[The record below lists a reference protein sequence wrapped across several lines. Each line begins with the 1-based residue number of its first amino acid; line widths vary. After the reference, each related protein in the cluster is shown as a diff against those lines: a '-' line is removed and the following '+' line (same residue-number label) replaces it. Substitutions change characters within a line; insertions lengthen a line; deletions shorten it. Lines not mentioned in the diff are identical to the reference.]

1 MGYKPKSKGMKL
13 MENKPELVQNLES
26 KYMKTYEITD
36 LKDMLYKA
44 TENFSNKPAFK
55 VKDANG
61 KIQEIS
67 YAKYREDVEALG
79 TAMIKAGLKNKKIA
93 VVGKNSYQWSVAY
106 MAAVIVGIV
115 VPLDKEL
122 HVQDIVNFINV
133 SESEAVFGDEKYIN
147 EIQANMEKVNNKTI
161 LLVNMGE
168 AENSLEKMM
177 ITGKELL
184 KQENTDFRNITIN
197 PDEMKILLFTSG
209 TTGSSKAVCLSHKN
223 ICENIRSVA
232 GIVKV
237 TPKTRVL
244 SILPIHH
251 TYECTLGFLL
261 VVYSGGCIAHCEG
274 LRYILQNMQEYKPT
288 LILCVPLLL
297 DNFYKKIMQTL
308 KKSLPEKYFNKDKNI
323 MDALPFFLKGI
334 VKGRIKKTFGG
345 KLNTFIVGAAAMNP
359 DVSYAIDKFG
369 MRVLQG
375 YGLTECSP
383 LVAGNNDFYRKDD
396 SAGLP
401 IPNVKYKI
409 VNPNEEGVGE
419 IAVQGPNVMLGYYK
433 NEEATKEVIKDGWF
447 YTGDLGKIDENG
459 YLYITGR
466 SKSVI
471 VTTNGKNIYPEEL
484 EYYLNEEE
492 AIAEAIVLGVEDKK
506 SNDTIIKAKIFPNIE
521 AIKEILKVDL
531 PSKEQIREVITNSIQ
546 KINAKIPNYKH
557 IKGFKIVDKELE
569 KTTTKKIKRY
579 GENTKIE
586 D

>member
-1 MGYKPKSKGMKL
+1 MG
-13 MENKPELVQNLES
+13 NKPELVQKLES

-44 TENFSNKPAFK
+44 TEKFSKKPAFK
-55 VKDANG
+55 VKDENG
-61 KIQEIS
+61 KIKEIS
-67 YAKYREDVEALG
+67 YEQFKNDVEALG
-79 TAMIKAGLKNKKIA
+79 TAMIKAGLQNKKIA
-93 VVGKNSYQWSVAY
+93 VIGKNSYQWSLAY
-106 MAAVIVGIV
+106 MASVIVGVV

-122 HVQDIVNFINV
+122 HIDDIANFLNI
-133 SESEAVFGDEKYIN
+133 SESEAVFGDNKYI
-147 EIQANMEKVNNKTI
+147 EAIKENMDKINNKD
-161 LLVNMGE
+161 LLLIDMGK
-168 AENSLEKMM
+168 AENSLENLIK
-177 ITGKELL
+177 TGKELVADNDINF
-184 KQENTDFRNITIN
+184 KNIKIN
-197 PDEMKILLFTSG
+197 PDEMRILLFTSG
-209 TTGSSKAVCLSHKN
+209 TTGNSKAVCLSHKN

-237 TPKTRVL
+237 SPKTKVL

-251 TYECTLGFLL
+251 TYECTLGYLL
-261 VVYSGGCIAHCEG
+261 VIYSGGCIAHCEG

-297 DNFYKKIMQTL
+297 DNMYKKIMKTL
-308 KKSLPEKYFNKDKNI
+308 RSSLPEKYFNKGKHI
-323 MDALPFFLKGI
+323 IDAIPFFLRGI
-334 VKGRIKKTFGG
+334 VKGKIKKTFGG

-359 DVSYAIDKFG
+359 EVSYSIDKFG

-396 SAGLP
+396 SVGLP
-401 IPNVKYKI
+401 IPNVEYKI
-409 VNPNEEGVGE
+409 ANPNEEGVGE
-419 IAVQGPNVMLGYYK
+419 IIVKGPNVMLGYYK
-433 NEEATKEVIKDGWF
+433 NEEATKEVLKDGWF

-506 SNDTIIKAKIFPNIE
+506 SNDTIVKAKIFPNIE
-521 AIKEILKVDL
+521 AIKEMLKVEM
-531 PSKEQIREVITNSIQ
+531 PTKEQIMDVITKCIQ
-546 KINAKIPNYKH
+546 KINSKIPNYKH

-569 KTTTKKIKRY
+569 KTTTQKIKRY
-579 GENTKIE
+579 GSNTKIDE
-586 D
+586 

>member
-1 MGYKPKSKGMKL
+1 
-13 MENKPELVQNLES
+13 MENKPELVQNLEA

-36 LKDMLYKA
+36 LKDMITKA
-44 TENFSNKPAFK
+44 TQKFAKKPAFK
-55 VKDANG
+55 VKNKNG
-61 KIQEIS
+61 KIQEVS
-67 YAKYREDVEALG
+67 YEKYYKDVQALG
-79 TAMIKAGLKNKKIA
+79 TAMIQSGLQNKRIA
-93 VVGKNSYQWSVAY
+93 VIGKNSYEWSVAY
-106 MAAVIVGIV
+106 LAAVIVGVV

-122 HVQDIVNFINV
+122 HINEVINFLNV
-133 SESEAVFGDEKYIN
+133 SESEAIFGDEKYIN
-147 EIQANMEKVNNKTI
+147 DIQANVDKLNNKEL
-161 LLVNMGE
+161 LLVNMGDKSNNLISMVQKGLE
-168 AENSLEKMM
+168 LIENK
-177 ITGKELL
+177 
-184 KQENTDFRNITIN
+184 NTQFQQIKIN

-223 ICENIRSVA
+223 ICSNIMSVA

-237 TPKTRVL
+237 TTKTKVL

-261 VVYSGGCIAHCEG
+261 VIYSGGCIAHCEG

-297 DNFYKKIMQTL
+297 DNMYKKIMKTL
-308 KKSLPEKYFNKDKNI
+308 KSSLPKKYFNKDKNI
-323 MDALPFFLKGI
+323 MDALPFFMRSI
-334 VKGRIKKTFGG
+334 VKSKIKKNFGG
-345 KLNTFIVGAAAMNP
+345 KLNTFIVGAAAVNP
-359 DVSYAIDKFG
+359 EVSYSIDKFG

-401 IPNVKYKI
+401 IPNVEYKI
-409 VNPNEEGVGE
+409 DNPNSEGIGE
-419 IAVQGPNVMLGYYK
+419 IIVKGPNVMLGYYQ
-433 NEEATKEVIKDGWF
+433 NEEATNEAIRDGWF

-484 EYYLNEEE
+484 EYYLNEDE
-492 AIAEAIVLGVEDKK
+492 AIAEAIVLGVEDEK
-506 SNDTIIKAKIFPNIE
+506 SNDTIVKAKIFPDIE
-521 AIKEILKVDL
+521 AIKARLKVDI
-531 PSKEQIREVITNSIQ
+531 PTKEQILKIINESIQ
-546 KINAKIPNYKH
+546 KINEKIPNYKH
-557 IKGFKIVDKELE
+557 IKGFKIVEKELE

-579 GENTKIE
+579 GNNMKMDE
-586 D
+586 

>member
-1 MGYKPKSKGMKL
+1 MS
-13 MENKPELVQNLES
+13 NKPDLVQKLEN

-36 LKDMLYKA
+36 LKDMITKSSKK
-44 TENFSNKPAFK
+44 FSSKPAFK
-55 VKDANG
+55 VKDKDG
-61 KIQEIS
+61 KIKEIS
-67 YAKYREDVEALG
+67 YKQYNQDVQALG

-93 VVGKNSYQWSVAY
+93 VIGKNSYQWSVAY
-106 MAAVIVGIV
+106 MAAVIVGVV

-122 HVQDIVNFINV
+122 HIEDVINFINV
-133 SESEAVFGDEKYIN
+133 SESEAIFGDKKFIKGIKENIN
-147 EIQANMEKVNNKTI
+147 KLNNSEI
-161 LLVNMGE
+161 LLLNMGE
-168 AENSLEKMM
+168 TKNSLESMLQ
-177 ITGKELL
+177 TGEELI
-184 KQENTDFRNITIN
+184 KNNDTQFQEIQIN

-223 ICENIRSVA
+223 ICSNIMSVA

-237 TPKTRVL
+237 TPKTKVL

-261 VVYSGGCIAHCEG
+261 VIYSGGCIAHCEG

-297 DNFYKKIMQTL
+297 DNMYKKIMKTL
-308 KKSLPEKYFNKDKNI
+308 KNSLPEKYFNKGKNI
-323 MDALPFFLKGI
+323 IDALPFFMRGI
-334 VKGRIKKTFGG
+334 VKGKIKKTFGG
-345 KLNTFIVGAAAMNP
+345 KLNTFIVGAAAVNP
-359 DVSYAIDKFG
+359 EVSYSIDKFG

-383 LVAGNNDFYRKDD
+383 LVAGNNDFYKRDD

-401 IPNVKYKI
+401 IPNVEYKI
-409 VNPNEEGVGE
+409 ANQDAEGVGE
-419 IAVQGPNVMLGYYK
+419 IIVKGPNVMLGYYK
-433 NEEATKEVIKDGWF
+433 DEEATKEAIRDGWF

-459 YLYITGR
+459 FLYITGR

-492 AIAEAIVLGVEDKK
+492 TIAEAIVLGVEDEK
-506 SNDTIIKAKIFPNIE
+506 NHDTVVKAKIFPNME
-521 AIKEILKVDL
+521 AIKSRLKVEI
-531 PSKEQIREVITNSIQ
+531 PTKEQVIKIINESIQ

-569 KTTTKKIKRY
+569 KTTTQKIKRY
-579 GENTKIE
+579 GDNTDINK
-586 D
+586 

>member
-1 MGYKPKSKGMKL
+1 
-13 MENKPELVQNLES
+13 MENKPELVQKLEN

-44 TENFSNKPAFK
+44 TEKFSKKPAFK
-55 VKDANG
+55 VKNENG
-61 KIQEIS
+61 KIIEIS
-67 YAKYREDVEALG
+67 YEQFRNDVEALG
-79 TAMIKAGLKNKKIA
+79 TAMIKSGLKNKKIA
-93 VVGKNSYQWSVAY
+93 VIGKNSYQWSVAY
-106 MAAVIVGIV
+106 MASVIVGIV

-122 HVQDIVNFINV
+122 HIDDIVNFLNV
-133 SESEAVFGDEKYIN
+133 SESEAVFGDSKYVDTIKQN
-147 EIQANMEKVNNKTI
+147 LDKVNNKE
-161 LLVNMGE
+161 LLLINME
-168 AENSLEKMM
+168 KAENSLETL
-177 ITGKELL
+177 IQNGKELIA
-184 KQENTDFRNITIN
+184 ENDTNFKEIKIN
-197 PDEMKILLFTSG
+197 PDEMRILLFTSG

-237 TPKTRVL
+237 SPKTKVL

-251 TYECTLGFLL
+251 TYECTLGYLL
-261 VVYSGGCIAHCEG
+261 VIYSGGCIAHCEG
-274 LRYILQNMQEYKPT
+274 LRYILNNMQEYKPT

-297 DNFYKKIMQTL
+297 DNMYKKIMKTL
-308 KKSLPEKYFNKDKNI
+308 RSTLPEKYFNKGKHI
-323 MDALPFFLKGI
+323 IDAIPFFLRGI
-334 VKGRIKKTFGG
+334 VKGKIKKTFGG

-359 DVSYAIDKFG
+359 EVSYSIDKFG

-383 LVAGNNDFYRKDD
+383 LVAGNNDFYKRDD
-396 SAGLP
+396 SVGLP
-401 IPNVKYKI
+401 IPNVQYKI
-409 VNPNEEGVGE
+409 ANPNQEGVGE
-419 IAVQGPNVMLGYYK
+419 IIVKGPNVMLGYYK

-447 YTGDLGKIDENG
+447 YTGDLGRIDENG

-492 AIAEAIVLGVEDKK
+492 AISEAIVLGVEDKK
-506 SNDTIIKAKIFPNIE
+506 SNDTIVKAKIFPNVE
-521 AIKEILKVDL
+521 AIKEMLKVEM
-531 PSKEQIREVITNSIQ
+531 PTKEQIKDVITNCIQ

-569 KTTTKKIKRY
+569 KTTTQKIKRY
-579 GENTKIE
+579 GSNTKIDE
-586 D
+586 

>member
-1 MGYKPKSKGMKL
+1 MIMD
-13 MENKPELVQNLES
+13 NKPELVQKLES
-26 KYMKTYEITD
+26 KHMKTYEITD

-44 TENFSNKPAFK
+44 TEKFAKKPAFK
-55 VKDANG
+55 VKDKDG
-61 KIQEIS
+61 KIHEIT

-79 TAMIKAGLKNKKIA
+79 TAMLKAGLKNKKIA
-93 VVGKNSYQWSVAY
+93 VIGKNSYQWSVAY

-115 VPLDKEL
+115 VPLDKES
-122 HVQDIVNFINV
+122 HIGDILNFINV
-133 SESEAVFGDEKYIN
+133 SESEAVFGDSKYIK
-147 EIQANMEKVNNKTI
+147 EIGENIDKLHNRNV

-168 AENSLEKMM
+168 AENSLERM
-177 ITGKELL
+177 IETGKELL
-184 KQENTDFRNITIN
+184 QKENTEFKEITIN
-197 PDEMKILLFTSG
+197 PNEMKILLFTSG

-223 ICENIRSVA
+223 ICSNIMSVA
-232 GIVKV
+232 SIVKV

-297 DNFYKKIMQTL
+297 DNFYKKIMKTL
-308 KKSLPEKYFNKDKNI
+308 RKTLPEKYFNKGKNI
-323 MDALPFFLKGI
+323 MDAMPFFLRKP
-334 VKGRIKKTFGG
+334 VKGKIKKTLGG

-359 DVSYAIDKFG
+359 EVSYSLDKFG

-396 SAGLP
+396 AAGLP
-401 IPNVKYKI
+401 IPNVEYKI
-409 VNPNEEGVGE
+409 VNPSEEGVGE
-419 IAVQGPNVMLGYYK
+419 IAVKGPNVMLGYYK
-433 NEEATKEVIKDGWF
+433 NEEATKEAIRDGWF
-447 YTGDLGKIDENG
+447 YTGDLGRIDKDG

-492 AIAEAIVLGVEDKK
+492 AIAEAIVLGVEDEK
-506 SNDTIIKAKIFPNIE
+506 NHDTVIKAKIFPNIE
-521 AIKEILKVDL
+521 AIKEMLKVDF
-531 PSKEQIREVITNSIQ
+531 PSKEQIMEVITNSIQ
-546 KINAKIPNYKH
+546 KINSKIPNYKH

-569 KTTTKKIKRY
+569 KTTTQKIKRY
-579 GENTKIE
+579 GSNTKIDE
-586 D
+586 

>member
-1 MGYKPKSKGMKL
+1 MN
-13 MENKPELVQNLES
+13 NKPELVQELES

-36 LKDMLYKA
+36 LKDMLFKA
-44 TENFSNKPAFK
+44 ANRFQNKPAFK
-55 VKDANG
+55 MKDEKGN
-61 KIQEIS
+61 IVEIS
-67 YAKYREDVEALG
+67 YKKYLEDVKALG
-79 TAMIKAGLKNKKIA
+79 TRMIKAGLKDKKIA
-93 VVGKNSYQWSVAY
+93 VIGKNSYKWSVAY
-106 MAAVIVGIV
+106 MASTIVGVV

-122 HVQDIVNFINV
+122 HIEDIINFINI
-133 SESEAVFGDEKYIN
+133 SESEAIFGDDKYIEELKEN
-147 EIQANMEKVNNKTI
+147 INSINNKNL
-161 LLVNMGE
+161 LLVNMDKDLH
-168 AENSLEKMM
+168 NK
-177 ITGKELL
+177 IELGREL
-184 KQENTDFRNITIN
+184 VNNNNEEFMKIKIN

-209 TTGSSKAVCLSHKN
+209 TTGSSKAVMLSHKN

-237 TPKTRVL
+237 SPKTKVL

-261 VVYSGGCIAHCEG
+261 VIYSGGCIAHCEG
-274 LRYILQNMQEYKPT
+274 LRYILQNMKEYKPT

-297 DNFYKKIMQTL
+297 DNMYKKIMKTL
-308 KKSLPEKYFNKDKNI
+308 KSSLPAKYFREDKNI
-323 MDALPFFLKGI
+323 IDALPFYMRGI
-334 VKGRIKKTFGG
+334 VKNKIKKSFGG
-345 KLNTFIVGAAAMNP
+345 KLYTFIVGAAAMNP
-359 DVSYAIDKFG
+359 DISFAIEKFG

-383 LVAGNNDFYRKDD
+383 LVAGNNDFYHKDD

-401 IPNVKYKI
+401 IPNVEYKI
-409 VNPNEEGVGE
+409 SNPNDEGVGE
-419 IAVQGPNVMLGYYK
+419 IIVKGPNVMLGYYK
-433 NEEATKEVIKDGWF
+433 NEEATAQALKDGWF

-492 AIAEAIVLGVEDKK
+492 AIAEAIVLGVEDKEK
-506 SNDTIIKAKIFPNIE
+506 NETIVKAKIFPNIDV
-521 AIKEILKVDL
+521 IKEILKVE
-531 PSKEQIREVITNSIQ
+531 PTKEQIRKIINDIIQ
-546 KINAKIPNYKH
+546 KINSRIPNYKH

-579 GENTKIE
+579 GDNTDINK
-586 D
+586 

>member
-1 MGYKPKSKGMKL
+1 
-13 MENKPELVQNLES
+13 MENKPELVQKLES

-44 TENFSNKPAFK
+44 TEKFSKKPAFK
-55 VKDANG
+55 VKDENG
-61 KIQEIS
+61 KIKEIS
-67 YAKYREDVEALG
+67 YEQFKNDVEALG
-79 TAMIKAGLKNKKIA
+79 TAMIKAGLQNKKIA
-93 VVGKNSYQWSVAY
+93 VIGKNSYQWSLAY
-106 MAAVIVGIV
+106 MASVIVGVV

-122 HVQDIVNFINV
+122 HIDDIANFLNI
-133 SESEAVFGDEKYIN
+133 SESEAVFGDNKYI
-147 EIQANMEKVNNKTI
+147 EAIKENMDKVNNKD
-161 LLVNMGE
+161 LLLIDMGK
-168 AENSLEKMM
+168 AENSLENLIK
-177 ITGKELL
+177 TGKELVADNDINF
-184 KQENTDFRNITIN
+184 KNIKIN
-197 PDEMKILLFTSG
+197 PDEMRILLFTSG
-209 TTGSSKAVCLSHKN
+209 TTGNSKAVCLSHKN

-237 TPKTRVL
+237 SPKTKVL

-251 TYECTLGFLL
+251 TYECTLGYLL
-261 VVYSGGCIAHCEG
+261 VIYSGGCIAHCEG

-297 DNFYKKIMQTL
+297 DNMYKKIMKTL
-308 KKSLPEKYFNKDKNI
+308 RSSLPEKYFNKGKHI
-323 MDALPFFLKGI
+323 IDAIPFFLRGI
-334 VKGRIKKTFGG
+334 VKGKIKKTFGG

-359 DVSYAIDKFG
+359 EVSYSIDKFG

-396 SAGLP
+396 SVGLP
-401 IPNVKYKI
+401 IPNVEYKI
-409 VNPNEEGVGE
+409 ANPNEEGVGE
-419 IAVQGPNVMLGYYK
+419 IIVKGPNVMLGYYK
-433 NEEATKEVIKDGWF
+433 NEEATKEVLKDGWF

-506 SNDTIIKAKIFPNIE
+506 SNDTIVKAKIFPNIE
-521 AIKEILKVDL
+521 AIKEMLKVEM
-531 PSKEQIREVITNSIQ
+531 PTKEQIMDVITKCIQ
-546 KINAKIPNYKH
+546 KINSKIPNYKH

-569 KTTTKKIKRY
+569 KTTTQKIKRY
-579 GENTKIE
+579 GSNTKIDE
-586 D
+586 

>member
-1 MGYKPKSKGMKL
+1 MD
-13 MENKPELVQNLES
+13 NKPELVQKLEK
-26 KYMKTYEITD
+26 KYMQTYEITD

-44 TENFSNKPAFK
+44 SEKFEKKPAFK
-55 VKDANG
+55 VKNKDG
-61 KIQEIS
+61 KIEEIS
-67 YAKYREDVEALG
+67 YKKYKTDVEALG
-79 TAMIKAGLKNKKIA
+79 TAMIKANLKDKKVA
-93 VVGKNSYQWSVAY
+93 VIGKNSYQWSVAY
-106 MAAVIVGIV
+106 LASVIIGVV

-122 HVQDIVNFINV
+122 HIDDIIN
-133 SESEAVFGDEKYIN
+133 SLNIAECEAIFADEKYIKQLQEN
-147 EIQANMEKVNNKTI
+147 FEKINNKNI
-161 LLVNMGE
+161 LLVNME
-168 AENSLEKMM
+168 NSQNSLENMLK
-177 ITGKELL
+177 TGNELL
-184 KQENTDFRNITIN
+184 VKDNTEFKNIKVN

-223 ICENIRSVA
+223 ICSNIRSVA
-232 GIVKV
+232 GVVKV

-261 VVYSGGCIAHCEG
+261 VIYSGGCIAHCEG

-297 DNFYKKIMQTL
+297 DNMYKKIMKTL
-308 KKSLPEKYFNKDKNI
+308 KQSLNEKYFNKGKNI
-323 MDALPFFLKGI
+323 IDALPFFLRGI
-334 VKGRIKKTFGG
+334 VKKKIKKNFGG

-359 DVSYAIDKFG
+359 EVSYSIEKFG

-383 LVAGNNDFYRKDD
+383 LVAGNNDFYHKNN
-396 SAGLP
+396 AVGLP
-401 IPNVKYKI
+401 IPNVEYRI
-409 VNPNEEGVGE
+409 DSPNDEGVGE
-419 IAVQGPNVMLGYYK
+419 IAVKGPNVMLGYYQ
-433 NEEATKEVIKDGWF
+433 NEEATNDVLKDGWF
-447 YTGDLGKIDENG
+447 YTGDLGRIDEDG

-506 SNDTIIKAKIFPNIE
+506 NHDTIVKAKIFPHME
-521 AIKEILKVDL
+521 VIKKMLKVDF
-531 PSKEQIREVITNSIQ
+531 PTKEQIMQVVTNSIQ

-557 IKGFKIVDKELE
+557 IKGFKIVDQELE
-569 KTTTKKIKRY
+569 KTTTQKIKRY
-579 GENTKIE
+579 GNNTKIDDDE
-586 D
+586 

>member
-1 MGYKPKSKGMKL
+1 
-13 MENKPELVQNLES
+13 MENKPELVQKLES

-44 TENFSNKPAFK
+44 TEKFSKKPAFK
-55 VKDANG
+55 VKDENG
-61 KIQEIS
+61 KIKEIS
-67 YAKYREDVEALG
+67 YEQFKNDVEALG
-79 TAMIKAGLKNKKIA
+79 TAMIKAGLQNKKIA
-93 VVGKNSYQWSVAY
+93 VIGKNSYQWSLAY
-106 MAAVIVGIV
+106 MASVIVGVV

-122 HVQDIVNFINV
+122 HIDDIANFLNV
-133 SESEAVFGDEKYIN
+133 SESEAVFGDNKYI
-147 EIQANMEKVNNKTI
+147 EAIKENMDKVNNKD
-161 LLVNMGE
+161 LLLIDMGK
-168 AENSLEKMM
+168 AENSLETLIK
-177 ITGKELL
+177 TGKELVADNDINF
-184 KQENTDFRNITIN
+184 KNIKIN
-197 PDEMKILLFTSG
+197 PDEMRILLFTSG
-209 TTGSSKAVCLSHKN
+209 TTGNSKAVCLSHKN

-237 TPKTRVL
+237 SPKTKVL

-251 TYECTLGFLL
+251 TYECTLGYLL
-261 VVYSGGCIAHCEG
+261 VIYSGGCIAHCEG

-297 DNFYKKIMQTL
+297 DNMYKKIMKTL
-308 KKSLPEKYFNKDKNI
+308 RSSLPEKYFNKGKHI
-323 MDALPFFLKGI
+323 IDAIPFFLRGI
-334 VKGRIKKTFGG
+334 VKGKIKKTFGG

-359 DVSYAIDKFG
+359 EVSYSIDKFG

-396 SAGLP
+396 SVGLP
-401 IPNVKYKI
+401 IPNVEYKI
-409 VNPNEEGVGE
+409 ANPNEEGVGE
-419 IAVQGPNVMLGYYK
+419 IIVKGPNVMLGYYK
-433 NEEATKEVIKDGWF
+433 NEEATKEVLKDGWF

-506 SNDTIIKAKIFPNIE
+506 SNDTIVKAKIFPNIE
-521 AIKEILKVDL
+521 AIKEMLKVEM
-531 PSKEQIREVITNSIQ
+531 PTKEQIMDVITKCIQ
-546 KINAKIPNYKH
+546 KINSKIPNYKH

-569 KTTTKKIKRY
+569 KTTTQKIKRY
-579 GENTKIE
+579 GSNTKIDE
-586 D
+586 